1 VAVLVVSAGLPLLL
15 LAQLA
20 PAFQLTYEPGKDS
33 PLLLQRT
40 QSRAPSPD
48 ALKIDCTRARQGRCS
63 LRATVGPGPRFI
75 QAGATRAEAD
85 AMDLPA
91 LRYSPGERWSYR
103 FSLWLPEAPP
113 SPSRLAILWQWKRF
127 GGRPDAFVAQRG
139 DALVLRVGPSASLKL
154 LSPVP
159 TNRWLDLE
167 VRTHWSPSSSGWI
180 EARVSTAGQ
189 PSVLRRYSGPTTR
202 DSRPRAAY
210 VKWGLYQPE
219 PSAGASASPIRSAWH
234 DAIDIQQLP

>member
-1 VAVLVVSAGLPLLL
+1 VAVFVVSAALPLLL

-20 PAFQLTYEPGKDS
+20 PAFQLTYEPGKDA
-33 PLLLQRT
+33 PALLQLT
-40 QSRAPSPD
+40 QSRAPSPE
-48 ALKIDCTRARQGRCS
+48 ALQIDCARARQGRCS
-63 LRATVGPGPRFI
+63 QRATVGPGPRFI

-103 FSLWLPEAPP
+103 FSLWLPEAAASALP
-113 SPSRLAILWQWKRF
+113 LAILWQWKRF
-127 GGRPDAFVAQRG
+127 SGRPDAFLAQRG
-139 DALVLRVGPSASLKL
+139 NALVLRVGPSASLTL
-154 LSPVP
+154 LKPVP

-167 VRTHWSPSSSGWI
+167 VRTHWSPSPNGWI

-189 PSVLRRYSGPTTR
+189 PPVVRHYSGPTTR

-210 VKWGLYQPE
+210 MKWGLYQPGTID
-219 PSAGASASPIRSAWH
+219 GASAVPVRSVWH
-234 DAIDIQQLP
+234 DAIDITQLP